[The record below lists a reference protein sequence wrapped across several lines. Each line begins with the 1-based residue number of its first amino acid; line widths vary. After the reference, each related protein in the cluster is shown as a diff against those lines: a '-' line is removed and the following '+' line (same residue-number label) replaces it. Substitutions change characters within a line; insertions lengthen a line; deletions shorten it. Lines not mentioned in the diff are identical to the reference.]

1 MCHKRVTLTKYFIC
15 LTHNQIP
22 FEASIFPGEGVDL
35 LGGAGD
41 RLLGPGGGGG
51 QVQPPAH
58 GSLQVIIMML
68 MIMMIMMLMIVMIM
82 IIMIMIIMMMM
93 MMMAARAV

>member
-22 FEASIFPGEGVDL
+22 FEATKFPGEGVDL

-58 GSLQVIIMML
+58 GRLQVII
-68 MIMMIMMLMIVMIM
+68 V
-82 IIMIMIIMMMM
+82 IMMMM
-93 MMMAARAV
+93 MMMYLQIKCLHSLSSGISIATQF

>member
-22 FEASIFPGEGVDL
+22 FEASIFPGEGDDL

-58 GSLQVIIMML
+58 GRLQVIIMMIMI
-68 MIMMIMMLMIVMIM
+68 MIMMITMILLIITIIM
-82 IIMIMIIMMMM
+82 IIIG
-93 MMMAARAV
+93 ALASAP